1 MGADV
6 TADIPGMILRVN
18 VRQGDEV
25 KPGDVLFVMEA
36 MKMELEISAPSN
48 GTVAAV
54 HVGVDDVVEP
64 GQALATL
71 D

>member
-18 VRQGDEV
+18 VKQGDEV
-25 KPGDVLFVMEA
+25 QPGDVLFVMEA
-36 MKMELEISAPSN
+36 MKMELEISSPSN

-54 HVGVDDVVEP
+54 HVDVNDVVES
-64 GQALATL
+64 GQPLATL

>member
-1 MGADV
+1 MGEV

-18 VRQGDEV
+18 VKQGDDV
-25 KPGDVLFVMEA
+25 QPGDVLFVMEA
-36 MKMELEISAPSN
+36 MKMELEVAAPSN

-54 HVGVDDVVEP
+54 HVDVNDVVES